1 MKNLFLVILIA
12 FSSICSAQMF
22 SPQTKEVTEKF
33 FPDVEVEINTP
44 AFHKKKGFTT
54 YKEMMNFLQPL
65 VDQHPEEVQLKFIGK
80 SQRGLEIPML
90 TFNKASDTSEKD
102 KVRVWIQA
110 GIHGDEPAS
119 TEGILYLIQQLL
131 KFF

>member
-1 MKNLFLVILIA
+1 
-12 FSSICSAQMF
+12 MF

-65 VDQHPEEVQLKFIGK
+65 VDQHPEEVQLLADSLDEMISGNMDR
-80 SQRGLEIPML
+80 QRVTVP
-90 TFNKASDTSEKD
+90 
-102 KVRVWIQA
+102 
-110 GIHGDEPAS
+110 S
-119 TEGILYLIQQLL
+119 TEVW
-131 KFF
+131 